1 MSAEEIRLTGKQ
13 AEYVREAH
21 HRWNFAVGA
30 VRSGKSHLAVRYTIP
45 RCLRAGHN
53 RRGLNLILGA
63 TKENV
68 ERNVLEPMRDMW
80 GQALVGD
87 INSRNWA
94 TVFGEKVYCIG
105 GENVK
110 QVNRIRGSEIKFCYV
125 DEVCDVHPQVFE
137 MLKSRLSLPYSECH
151 AACNPAGPTHF
162 VKRFLDQGDADPD
175 IDLWHQ
181 EYAIWDN
188 PFLPASYVRAL
199 EAEYRGTV
207 YYDRYILGRWVK
219 AEGLVYPMW
228 ERALE
233 DPWEGVP
240 AEECVS
246 VDYGTQNAFAA
257 IRWARDG
264 DGVWHAVREYYYSG
278 RAEGHQK
285 TDEDYCRDLLQLCE
299 GMDRPAEVIVDPSA
313 TSFIAALR
321 RSLNGD
327 GHRLFRVRH
336 AKNEVEDG
344 IRDTATCLQTGRVR
358 VSRELPNL
366 AREFAGY
373 VWDDSE
379 QYDRPV
385 KADDHLMD
393 ALRYM
398 VRTKRVRRPQEAAY
412 ASPFESAPDRAL
424 DPARRVII

>member
-1 MSAEEIRLTGKQ
+1 MSVEEIRLTGKQ

-110 QVNRIRGSEIKFCYV
+110 QVNRIRGSEVKFCYV

-188 PFLPASYVRAL
+188 PFLPPSYVRAL

-228 ERALE
+228 EQALE

-264 DGVWHAVREYYYSG
+264 DGVWHAVREFYYSG

-285 TDEDYCRDLLQLCE
+285 TDEDYCRDLLALAE

-327 GHRLFRVRH
+327 GHRPFRVRH
-336 AKNEVEDG
+336 ARNEVEDG

-358 VSRELPNL
+358 ASRDLPNL

-379 QYDRPV
+379 QCDRPV
-385 KADDHLMD
+385 KVDDHLMD

-398 VRTKRVRRPQEAAY
+398 VRTKRAHRPQGAAY
-412 ASPFESAPDRAL
+412 ESPFESAPDRAL
-424 DPARRVII
+424 DLARRVII

>member
-1 MSAEEIRLTGKQ
+1 MADPLEIRLTEKQ

-21 HRWNFAVGA
+21 HRWNLAIGA

-45 RCLRAGHN
+45 RGLRERHN

-80 GQALVGD
+80 GSALVGD

-94 TVFGEKVYCIG
+94 TIFGEKVYCIG

-151 AACNPAGPTHF
+151 AAANPAGPTHF
-162 VKRFLDQGDADPD
+162 VKRFIDQADAEPD

-181 EYAIWDN
+181 EYTIWDN
-188 PFLPASYVRAL
+188 PFLPPAYVRSL

-228 ERALE
+228 EQALE
-233 DPWEGVP
+233 DTCKYELPDGTPDP
-240 AEECVS
+240 ALTWCVS

-257 IRWARDG
+257 LLWIRTPDG
-264 DGVWHAVREYYYSG
+264 TWHAVREFYYSG
-278 RAEGHQK
+278 RREGHQR
-285 TDEDYCRDLLQLCE
+285 TDGDYCRDLAGLCE
-299 GMDRPAEVIVDPSA
+299 GLPRPVEVIVDPSA

-321 RSLNGD
+321 RTIDGD
-327 GHRLFRVRH
+327 GHQLFRVRH
-336 AKNEVEDG
+336 ARNEVADG

-358 VSRELPNL
+358 VSRDLPEL

-379 QYDRPV
+379 EFDRPV

-393 ALRYM
+393 ALRYL
-398 VRTKRVRRPQEAAY
+398 VRTKRVYRPQEETY
-412 ASPFESAPDRAL
+412 KSPFERG
-424 DPARRVII
+424 ARP